1 MTIWLGLDR
10 LYFLL
15 LRLILNW
22 CTRATTLP
30 DDLGSLGIDPGKPLV
45 FVLQDTSVADLLVAD
60 KEARNLGL
68 PSLLSAVTVAGTTL
82 NRANFSIYKRN
93 LIRRRNRLAA
103 NPKRLERLVNTLA
116 AHPKLEVQLLPVSIF
131 WGRRPEKE
139 NSIWKILLSD
149 SWSPAGLIKKAFIV
163 LAQGR
168 QLYVQFSPV
177 MSLRELVDESADR
190 PRVVRKVSRI
200 LRVHFRRQK
209 EAVIGPDLSHRRML
223 VDSLIQSTPLRAA
236 IEARA
241 QSANITL
248 AKAEDEARRYALELA
263 ADYSHT
269 VVRFLEILLNWV
281 WHRIFDGLE
290 IHHMDRVRTIARDN
304 EVVYVPC
311 HRSHLDYLL
320 LSFVLLRSGVAAPHI
335 AAGINLN
342 MPVVGS
348 ILRRGGAFFM
358 RRSFKDN
365 PLYSAVFNEYI
376 HIILTRG
383 YSVEYFVEGG
393 RSRSGRMLSARTGML
408 AMTTESFVRDH
419 HTPIAFVPV
428 YIGYEK
434 VMETAS
440 YIGEMHGKQKQKE
453 SIGGLLGSLKL
464 LRSNWGRVHL
474 NFGEPV
480 YLKSFLDHHQPDWE
494 TLDTGLWLRP
504 AMTQLGAEITH
515 HINAAAVVNPINL
528 LSLALLAT
536 DKHTI
541 DEQLLNCQLRLY
553 IALLQKAPYSDSALI
568 AEADVAT
575 IIDYALERHFIFRIQ
590 HPHGDLIST
599 DTTTA
604 LQMTYIRNNTL
615 HLFALPGLISSLF
628 LNSRRLRAQE
638 LKVLVQS
645 LYPFLRSE
653 YSLRWE
659 PGEELDQAI
668 ERLLAAMEEEQL
680 IERDGDVL
688 VGASPQQLQAD
699 QLHHLGKTVLQ
710 MQKRLFLTI
719 RILVQHGSGVLAAKE
734 LEEQTT
740 QSAQRLSLLHEY
752 NALDFYDVTVFK
764 TLVGQLV
771 KHGLAKEN
779 SAGKLEFDH
788 ALLALDRES
797 NHVLSAETRLTLQR
811 MARQSGV

>member
-1 MTIWLGLDR
+1 MTLWLGIDR

-30 DDLGSLGIDPGKPLV
+30 EDLSSLGIDSSKPLV
-45 FVLQDTSVADLLVAD
+45 YVLQDTSTADLLVVD
-60 KEARNLGL
+60 KEARNFGL
-68 PSLLSAVTVAGTTL
+68 PSLLSSVSVAGTTL
-82 NRANFSIYKRN
+82 NRAHFSIYKRN
-93 LIRRRNRLAA
+93 ILRRRNRLAA
-103 NPKRLERLVNTLA
+103 DPKRLERLVNTLA
-116 AHPKLEVQLLPVSIF
+116 AHPRLEVQLLPVSVF
-131 WGRRPEKE
+131 WGRRPDKE

-149 SWSPAGLIKKAFIV
+149 SWSPAGLIRKAFIV

-177 MSLRELVDESADR
+177 MSLRELVDESSDR

-200 LRVHFRRQK
+200 LRVHFRRQR
-209 EAVIGPDLSHRRML
+209 EVTIGPDLSHRRML
-223 VDSLIQSTPLRAA
+223 VDALVQSTPIRAA

-241 QSANITL
+241 QSGNIPIS
-248 AKAEDEARRYALELA
+248 KAEEEARHYALELA

-269 VVRFLEILLNWV
+269 VIRFLEILLNWV
-281 WHRIFDGLE
+281 WHRIFDGVQVYH
-290 IHHMDRVRTIARDN
+290 IDRVREVARDN
-304 EVVYVPC
+304 EIVYVPC

-320 LSFVLLRSGVAAPHI
+320 LSFSLLRNGVVPPHI

-365 PLYSAVFNEYI
+365 PLYSAVFNEYM

-383 YSVEYFVEGG
+383 YSIEYFVEGG

-408 AMTTESFVRDH
+408 AMTAESFLRDH
-419 HTPIAFVPV
+419 RTPIVFMPV
-428 YIGYEK
+428 YIGYER
-434 VMETAS
+434 VMETSS
-440 YIGEMHGKQKQKE
+440 YIGEMHGSQKKKE

-464 LRSNWGRVHL
+464 LRENWGRVHL

-480 YLKSFLDHHQPDWE
+480 CLKTFLDSHQPGWE
-494 TLDTGLWLRP
+494 NTDAGSWLRP
-504 AMTQLGAEITH
+504 AMTALGAEITH
-515 HINAAAVVNPINL
+515 QINAAAVVNPLNL

-541 DEQLLNCQLRLY
+541 DEQLLTCQLQLY
-553 IALLQKAPYSDSALI
+553 IALLQKAPYSDSMLI
-568 AEADVAT
+568 AEADAGAIVN
-575 IIDYALERHFIFRIQ
+575 YALERGFIFRIQ

-599 DTTTA
+599 DEKSA
-604 LQMTYIRNNTL
+604 LQMTYVRNNTL

-628 LNSRRLRAQE
+628 LNARRLRAQE
-638 LKVLVQS
+638 LHQLIQL

-668 ERLLAAMEEEQL
+668 ERLLAVMEEERL
-680 IERDGDVL
+680 LRRDGDVW
-688 VGASPQQLQAD
+688 VGAAPQLLEAD

-719 RILVQHGSGVLAAKE
+719 RILVQHGAGALSAKE

-752 NALDFYDVTVFK
+752 NSLDFYDVTVFK

-771 KHGLAKEN
+771 KHGLATEN
-779 SAGKLEFDH
+779 GTGKLEFDSK
-788 ALLALDRES
+788 LLSLDKES